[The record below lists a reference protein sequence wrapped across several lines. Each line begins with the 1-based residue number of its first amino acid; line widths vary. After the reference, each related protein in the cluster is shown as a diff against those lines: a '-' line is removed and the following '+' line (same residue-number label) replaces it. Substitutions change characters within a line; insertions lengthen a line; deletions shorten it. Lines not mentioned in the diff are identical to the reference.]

1 MGFTAA
7 ATVPEIVGSSFAGD
21 AAFAI
26 GADAAA
32 SAPALATAAGAADA
46 TATALAGTDATAAAT
61 APLDTTQVYSDITGQ
76 TQDLTSTVG
85 GQPTQTTAYGPQ
97 GAQSTSIANADGTTT
112 TFYSDGSSATLN
124 ANGQVVGSTGG
135 ANSLAGQIVGTMAS
149 PSSIPGILS
158 TAASGAQVVGGLG
171 QLYLMSQLL
180 GGAGRVS
187 PQAADPYAAYRSTN
201 AAQLN
206 RLLQDP
212 STITSTPG
220 YQFNLSQGLNALQ
233 AQQAAQGRLVS
244 GGGLLQA
251 QAFGQQ
257 YATSSL
263 AQQQQLLAQ
272 LSGATQSPAS
282 AATAQQ
288 GLGYGNIASTALGLN
303 MLGSG
308 TANVLNPLGT
318 LYSQYNQPSPTVS

>member
-7 ATVPEIVGSSFAGD
+7 AEVALPEILGSSFAGD
-21 AAFAI
+21 AAFTL
-26 GADAAA
+26 GADAAL
-32 SAPALATAAGAADA
+32 STPAFATAAGAADA
-46 TATALAGTDATAAAT
+46 TAAALAGTDATAALS
-61 APLDTTQVYSDITGQ
+61 PQIYSDIPGQ
-76 TQDLTSTVG
+76 TQDLTSMVG
-85 GQPTQTTAYGPQ
+85 GEPTQTAGYGTG
-97 GAQSTSIANADGTTT
+97 GAQSTSVANPDGTTT

-135 ANSLAGQIVGTMAS
+135 ATSLAGQTVGSMAA

-263 AQQQQLLAQ
+263 AQQQDLLAR
-272 LSGATQSPAS
+272 LSGAYQSPAS

-288 GLGYGNIASTALGLN
+288 GLGYGNIAATGLGLQ

-308 TANVLNPLGT
+308 TANVLNPLAT